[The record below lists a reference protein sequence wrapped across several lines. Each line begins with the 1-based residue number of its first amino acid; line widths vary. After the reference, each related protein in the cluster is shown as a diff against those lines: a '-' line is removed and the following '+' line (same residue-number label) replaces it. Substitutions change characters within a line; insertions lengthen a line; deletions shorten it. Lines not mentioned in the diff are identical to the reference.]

1 MSEKYLIFG
10 GSGLIGSRFIELV
23 SEEKHAVPKEEEL
36 DITNTKSLED
46 FFNKHADDFSTI
58 INFAAYTNVDGAEKE
73 RGDETGM
80 VWKINVIGAENVAK
94 VAQKHGKF
102 LIHIS
107 TDFVFPGT
115 DENPGPYTEDAELP
129 KNMET
134 IGWYGWTKLMAE
146 KKVKEVGG
154 DFAIA
159 RTTYPFRATPYEL
172 KPDFA
177 RNILQLFDEK
187 KLYPMFSDQQLTPV
201 FIDDLVIALEKIAE
215 LKKPGVYHVVTTDIT
230 SPFEFGNYLL
240 EKTKGAK
247 GVIKEG
253 SMKEFLEAPGRTP
266 RPRLG
271 GLDSKKT
278 QEILGMKFKTWK
290 QAADGFIKQLKEG

>member
-23 SEEKHAVPKEEEL
+23 SKEKHVVPKEEEL
-36 DITNTKSLED
+36 DITETKALED
-46 FFNKHADDFSTI
+46 FFNKHAGEFDVI
-58 INFAAYTNVDGAEKE
+58 INFAAYTDVDGAEKE
-73 RGDETGM
+73 RGDENGQ
-80 VWKINVIGAENVAK
+80 VWKINVIGAENIAK
-94 VAQKHGKF
+94 IAQKHGKF

-115 DENPGPYTEDAELP
+115 DDNPGPYAENAELP
-129 KNMET
+129 KNVEKV
-134 IGWYGWTKLMAE
+134 GWYGWTKLIAE
-146 KKVKEVGG
+146 RKVKEVGG
-154 DFAIA
+154 NLAIV
-159 RTTYPFRATPYEL
+159 RTAYPFRATLYEL

-177 RNILQLFDEK
+177 RNILALFDEG

-201 FIDDLVIALEKIAE
+201 FIDDLVIALEKISE
-215 LKKPGVYHVVTTDIT
+215 LKKPGIYHLVTADTT

-240 EKTKGAK
+240 EKARGAR

-266 RPRLG
+266 RSRLG
-271 GLDSKKT
+271 GLDSQKT
-278 QEILGMKFKTWK
+278 QEVLGMKFKTWK
-290 QAADGFIKQLKEG
+290 QAVDEFVRQLT

>member
-23 SEEKHAVPKEEEL
+23 SEEKHVVPKEEEL
-36 DITNTKSLED
+36 DITDTKALED
-46 FFNKHADDFSTI
+46 FFNKHADEFDVV

-73 RGDETGM
+73 RGDETGA
-80 VWKINVIGAENVAK
+80 VWKVNVIGAENIAK
-94 VAQKHGKF
+94 AAQKHGKF

-115 DENPGPYTEDAELP
+115 DENPGPYVENAELP
-129 KNMET
+129 KDMKT

-154 DFAIA
+154 NFAIV
-159 RTTYPFRATPYEL
+159 RTAYPFRATPYEL

-177 RNILQLFDEK
+177 RNTLELFDK
-187 KLYPMFSDQQLTPV
+187 GKLYPMFSDQQLTPV

-215 LKKPGVYHVVTTDIT
+215 LKKPGVYHVVTVDIT
-230 SPFEFGNYLL
+230 SPFEFAGYLL
-240 EKTKGAK
+240 EKAR
-247 GVIKEG
+247 GVKDVVKEG
-253 SMKEFLEAPGRTP
+253 SMKEFLKAPGRTP

-271 GLDSKKT
+271 GLNSQKT
-278 QEILGMKFKTWK
+278 QEVLGMKFKTWK
-290 QAADGFIKQLKEG
+290 QAVDEFIKQLKEG